1 MRPAIAHAARSLV
14 AFFVLGPA
22 FVACQASSNDDRGP
36 APDPSNQLSE
46 AEAARAAR
54 AGECGPDETPERVCK
69 DLPDG
74 GVECEIVCVPAEQ
87 CSPECDKGTHPV
99 KACKP
104 SDGPDLE
111 CFLIC
116 LPDDQPPPVDPD
128 ECGPGT
134 HPVQVCDAPGPWPVP
149 PFPGDPRPE
158 PVPAPDEPR
167 DLPANGG
174 TTTPPDYPNGGE
186 CKIVCMPDF
195 PPFPECPPGTFPEK
209 VCRFDPATG
218 TEECFLECIPD
229 GGEPPPGPVCPD
241 GTTPSLNCKDDGD
254 CEVVCVPEYPGPGPG
269 CPNGTVPEVECKD
282 VGNGEVA
289 CEIVCTPKDLPLP
302 LPQPAPK
309 P

>member
-1 MRPAIAHAARSLV
+1 MRPAIAHAARSFV
-14 AFFVLGPA
+14 AFFALAPA
-22 FVACQASSNDDRGP
+22 FVACQAPSNDDRDQTP
-36 APDPSNQLSE
+36 APDSQLSE

-54 AGECGPDETPERVCK
+54 AGECGPNETPERVCR

-134 HPVQVCDAPGPWPVP
+134 HPVQVCEDPGPWPVP

-158 PVPAPDEPR
+158 PVPLPWPAPGDPNTPV
-167 DLPANGG
+167 DGGGG

-218 TEECFLECIPD
+218 IEECFLECLPID
-229 GGEPPPGPVCPD
+229 GPPPPDRPCPD
-241 GTTPSLNCKDDGD
+241 GTFPDL
-254 CEVVCVPEYPGPGPG
+254 V
-269 CPNGTVPEVECKD
+269 CKD
-282 VGNGEVA
+282 VGNGEVV
-289 CEIVCTPKDLPLP
+289 CEQVCVPKDPNGPQPLP
-302 LPQPAPK
+302 VPTPDPK